1 MFTTFNSL
9 IASSAGLNA
18 TDHPLGI
25 ACLVIFA
32 LSYACVVFEE
42 MLHMKKS
49 KPVMLAAGIIWILVG
64 FIVIAKTSDEAA
76 QPATPIH
83 AQVHNNDEHAELTT
97 SSTSETTKLSGNP
110 QAQNPSKVEAN
121 SVSDDAVK
129 SHMDHADEANEATHG
144 KKQLS
149 RLEQIQKEAF
159 HAYNVEIKHLLVE
172 FSELFFFLFV
182 AMTFIL
188 TMEERGVF
196 RALRSYLVGK
206 GYTFRQLFWIT
217 GIISFFLSPIADN
230 LTTALIMGTVVSR
243 MAAGNKK
250 FLLPAFVNIVVAANS
265 GGAFSPFGDITTLMV
280 WQAGHVS
287 FFDFFQL
294 FIPSVVN
301 FLIPAFILYFFVP
314 KANPEPLKEEV
325 KIYYGAK
332 TVTGIFIG
340 TVVLAITLHNL
351 FHMPPFLGMMTGMSC
366 LMIYNYM
373 IKQVKSNSKEPSL
386 NVFKYIERT
395 EFDTLFFF
403 FGVIFSIGGLAY
415 IGYIDQLAKIMYS
428 APDKTIPNIIAGLL
442 SAVFDNIPMMFGV
455 LKMNPDMSLYQWL
468 MITMTAG
475 VGGSVLALG
484 SAAGVGLMG
493 ISKDYTFMGHL
504 KYSWVVLLGYG
515 ASIATHIVLNG
526 PS

>member
-1 MFTTFNSL
+1 MLTTL
-9 IASSAGLNA
+9 QTCLASSAGLNA
-18 TDHPLGI
+18 IDHPLGI
-25 ACLVIFA
+25 ACLVIFG

-49 KPVMLAAGIIWILVG
+49 KPVMLAAGLIWILVG
-64 FIVIAKTSDEAA
+64 CIVLSKTKSEIADKNITSIEQSASLHSEVNEQDSAKESNEVTQQAEVVELPEGLSESNEAVN
-76 QPATPIH
+76 
-83 AQVHNNDEHAELTT
+83 VHLDHAEEASAHSRGEEKLT
-97 SSTSETTKLSGNP
+97 P
-110 QAQNPSKVEAN
+110 
-121 SVSDDAVK
+121 
-129 SHMDHADEANEATHG
+129 
-144 KKQLS
+144 
-149 RLEQIQKEAF
+149 LEELRKHEF
-159 HAYNVEIKHLLVE
+159 HNYNVEIKHLLVE

-287 FFDFFQL
+287 FFEFFQL
-294 FIPSVVN
+294 FVPSLVN
-301 FLIPAFILYFFVP
+301 FLVPASILYFFVP
-314 KANPEPLKEEV
+314 KSSPEPLKEEV
-325 KIYYGAK
+325 KVYYGAK
-332 TVTGIFIG
+332 SVTGIFIG
-340 TVVLAITLHNL
+340 TVVLAITLHSL
-351 FHMPPFLGMMTGMSC
+351 FHMPPFLGMMTGMAC
-366 LMIYNYM
+366 LMIYNYTM
-373 IKQVKSNSKEPSL
+373 MQVKKNSEEPSL

-415 IGYIDQLAKIMYS
+415 IGYIDELAHIMYS
-428 APDKTIPNIIAGLL
+428 SADKTWANVIAGLL

-455 LKMNPDMSLYQWL
+455 LKMNPDMGLYQWL

-493 ISKDYTFMGHL
+493 VSKDYTFMGHL
-504 KYSWVVLLGYG
+504 KFSWVVLLGYA
-515 ASIATHIVLNG
+515 ASIATHIAMNG
-526 PS
+526 P